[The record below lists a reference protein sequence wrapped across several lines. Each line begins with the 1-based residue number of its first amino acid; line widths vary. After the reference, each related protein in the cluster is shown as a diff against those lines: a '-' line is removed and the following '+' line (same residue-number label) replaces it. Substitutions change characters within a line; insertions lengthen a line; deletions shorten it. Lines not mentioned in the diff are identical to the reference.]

1 VTAGPASD
9 KVSSRGHLLFYR
21 FARALVVWVSTR
33 PWRVR
38 VIGSERV
45 PASGGFVFAPS
56 HRSMLD
62 IPWVAATT
70 TRRIRFM
77 GKAALFRVPVLGW
90 IFAALG
96 GFPVER
102 DGSDRGPLRDSLAI
116 LNNGE
121 PLAVYPE
128 GTRQHGTEIQPLQAG
143 AAYLAIKAGVP
154 IVPVACAGSEEPFR
168 GGHRLPRFAQGV
180 VLVGEPIQPPVR
192 TSSVVKRELVDQLSA
207 QLRVE
212 LQKLFDEAYA
222 IRDGRA
228 DPRERN

>member
-1 VTAGPASD
+1 MTDTA
-9 KVSSRGHLLFYR
+9 SSRGHLIFYR
-21 FARALVVWVSTR
+21 YARAIVVWVCTR

-70 TRRIRFM
+70 RRRIRFM
-77 GKAALFRVPVLGW
+77 GKASLFRVPLLGW
-90 IFAALG
+90 AFSALG

-102 DGSDRGPLRDSLAI
+102 DGTDRGPLRDSLAI
-116 LNNGE
+116 LKNGE

-128 GTRQHGTEIQPLQAG
+128 GTRQHGREIQPLQAG

-154 IVPVACAGSEEPFR
+154 IVPVALAGSEEPFR
-168 GGHRLPRFAQGV
+168 GRNRLPRFGRGV
-180 VLVGEPIQPPVR
+180 VLVGEPIYPPAR
-192 TSSVVKRELVDQLSA
+192 TGAVVKRELVDQLSA
-207 QLRVE
+207 QLRIE

-222 IRDGRA
+222 LRDGR
-228 DPRERN
+228 